1 MNFQESNRGRNVRAL
16 NIPSPAHDN
25 ESPAVVRIG
34 SLEME

>member
-1 MNFQESNRGRNVRAL
+1 MNFQASNRGGNVRAL

-25 ESPAVVRIG
+25 ESPAVVRIE